1 MADGLAGKTA
11 LVTGAAAATAE
22 RPLEGRRA
30 LVTGSTDGIGA
41 GIARRLAAA
50 GASVMVTGRDA
61 ERGAAVVADIDAA
74 GGTGS
79 FAAADLLDGTAA
91 ATGLVEATVASLGGP
106 IDVLVNNAALLI
118 TPAPTAEVP
127 AELIDQAFA
136 ISVRS
141 AFLLTGLVAPTMV
154 ARGGG
159 AILNLGSISGF
170 GGMANSALYNATK
183 ATVHSLTKSWAAE
196 YGPGGVRVN
205 AVAPGPTLT
214 AKVEAMEELLAPM
227 IAAFPSRRPSTV
239 EEIAD
244 AVLFLASDAASNIH
258 GAILSVDG
266 GAAAI

>member
-1 MADGLAGKTA
+1 MADRLAEKTA
-11 LVTGAAAATAE
+11 SSTGATATFAK

-30 LVTGSTDGIGA
+30 LITGSTDGIGA
-41 GIARRLAAA
+41 GIARRFAAA
-50 GASVMVTGRDA
+50 GAGVMVTGRDRD
-61 ERGAAVVADIDAA
+61 RGAAVVADIDAA
-74 GGTGS
+74 GGTAS

-91 ATGLVEATVASLGGP
+91 ATRLVEETVAALGGP
-106 IDVLVNNAALLI
+106 IDILVNNAALLI
-118 TPAPTAEVP
+118 VPEPTADVS
-127 AELIDQAFA
+127 AELIDRAFA
-136 ISVRS
+136 ITVRS

-159 AILNLGSISGF
+159 SIVNLGSISGF

-214 AKVEAMEELLAPM
+214 AKIEAMEELLAPM

-258 GAILSVDG
+258 GAILSADG

>member
-1 MADGLAGKTA
+1 MADSAMGRT
-11 LVTGAAAATAE
+11 TSATATFAA
-22 RPLEGRRA
+22 RPLEGKRA

-41 GIARRLAAA
+41 GIARRFAEG
-50 GASVMVTGRDA
+50 GANVMVTGRDE
-61 ERGAAVVADIDAA
+61 ERGATVVADIDA
-74 GGTGS
+74 GGGIAS
-79 FAAADLLDGTAA
+79 FTAADLLDGNA
-91 ATGLVEATVASLGGP
+91 ATGLFEATVATLGGP
-106 IDVLVNNAALLI
+106 IDILVNNAALLI
-118 TPAPTAEVP
+118 VPEPTADVP
-127 AELIDQAFA
+127 AEMIDRAFA

-141 AFLLTGLVAPTMV
+141 MFLLTGLVAPTMV

-159 AILNLGSISGF
+159 AIVNLGSISGF

-214 AKVEAMEELLAPM
+214 AKVEAMGELLAPM

-239 EEIAD
+239 GEIAD

-258 GAILSVDG
+258 GAILSADG
-266 GAAAI
+266 GAAAT